1 MEGIINLVPL
11 LALVSA
17 VILIISYSFR
27 TCIILEHISQNKFN
41 NFVYSPV
48 VKFRKSIHYANR
60 MTRAKGQLVLV
71 LLARLTQRHSL
82 SLFFS
87 LCLRCFF
94 VVVSNALRAKE
105 NSRALINIQVRCSPV
120 FSSPSHS
127 FHLHCARS
135 FVI

>member
-17 VILIISYSFR
+17 VLLLIISYSFR
-27 TCIILEHISQNKFN
+27 TSQTCIILEHISQNEFN

-82 SLFFS
+82 SFCILVSSLFF
-87 LCLRCFF
+87 RCCFKRTEDEREF
-94 VVVSNALRAKE
+94 ES
-105 NSRALINIQVRCSPV
+105 IN
-120 FSSPSHS
+120 
-127 FHLHCARS
+127 
-135 FVI
+135 